1 MHNDEEFDQE
11 KTLTLTKNEL
21 IFLSD
26 SVTLTLEHFNENGRV
41 HMPARQLMPSAKVP
55 VPIELIHTIGMGL
68 LIASDPKNNT
78 QTAEVSFAIADLYLL
93 RECCQ
98 PFSKINDEYVGY
110 NLLKKVYSAILE
122 TTMSERDF
130 INKLTA
136 GIDFT
141 SQIEFNELT
150 QQRIEEL
157 KRNDSENKS
166 T

>member
-110 NLLKKVYSAILE
+110 NLLKKVYSAILQ

-136 GIDFT
+136 EIDFT
-141 SQIEFNELT
+141 SQLEFNELT